1 MPRRYPAE
9 VRRQVI
15 ELALTVIEAARL
27 GERHADDFWSKRHE
41 RQGI

>member
-1 MPRRYPAE
+1 MQKRR
-9 VRRQVI
+9 I
-15 ELALTVIEAARL
+15 ELALTVIGAAGL

>member
-1 MPRRYPAE
+1 MQKRR
-9 VRRQVI
+9 I